1 MGKRERSRS
10 PVDRKDDRRG
20 GRGGDRQD
28 RGRGR
33 SGGPGTSGQTKG
45 SSRRAPPE
53 RRIFVSN
60 IPFEMKWQEI
70 KDMFREEV
78 GDVTYVE
85 LFNDENDKPR
95 GCGILEFAT
104 EEMAKRAVEK
114 MHRHEFRGRKL
125 VVKEDFDTERDKYGR
140 IITERAKR
148 EQRERERENR
158 DHDRDRGRDRDRNL
172 NSGGGMGGGGMS
184 RFGNQ
189 TYGLSPQFLDSL
201 GIDGPLH
208 NRLFV
213 ANLAYSV
220 DEKKLR
226 EVFRLAGRVVTAEL
240 NRDKDG
246 KSRGHAVI
254 EYDHPVEA
262 VQAISMFNNQS
273 LYDRKI
279 TVRFDKQPG
288 PTPEELSQL
297 PSRLPEGLAGIGM
310 GLGSGG
316 NPLTDVAKNL
326 PNAGSNQSGG
336 NQGSSPNAAVSA
348 ALGAAGLAQ
357 LQSLIPSQQM
367 QPPNPSGIASLMGG
381 NSQSNSSSQGGP
393 NSGGGITNE
402 LSALAALA
410 RQLQNAGGLQG
421 LAGLSGNMNG
431 NNGPNSST
439 SSGMPM
445 GMKNESSQGGMGMPQ
460 MPGSMNSG
468 LGGSLPPMGGM
479 VNPGNQSM
487 KQDYGHGASSSMSGG
502 STGSMGGPNTMT
514 TRPPQMGGS
523 HGMHSSAGD
532 SAVTQGHT
540 GGHPASRGGGYNTGA
555 VATSSSTGYGHL
567 GNTDQSMMGRP
578 QGAPGSSSGIGIP
591 GSTGGNVGPTRS
603 DSIMIR
609 NLPPDCNW
617 QILRE
622 GFAHCGEIKYAEMKE
637 GGTGLIRFTGER
649 DAERAVSMMNNQTIA
664 GRTIDVRL
672 F

>member
-1 MGKRERSRS
+1 MNSCLC
-10 PVDRKDDRRG
+10 
-20 GRGGDRQD
+20 
-28 RGRGR
+28 
-33 SGGPGTSGQTKG
+33 
-45 SSRRAPPE
+45 
-53 RRIFVSN
+53 I
-60 IPFEMKWQEI
+60 
-70 KDMFREEV
+70 
-78 GDVTYVE
+78 
-85 LFNDENDKPR
+85 
-95 GCGILEFAT
+95 FAT

-158 DHDRDRGRDRDRNL
+158 DHDRDRGRDRDRNI
-172 NSGGGMGGGGMS
+172 NSGGVMGGGGMS

-288 PTPEELSQL
+288 PTPEELAQL

-393 NSGGGITNE
+393 NSGGITNE

-468 LGGSLPPMGGM
+468 L
-479 VNPGNQSM
+479 
-487 KQDYGHGASSSMSGG
+487 
-502 STGSMGGPNTMT
+502 
-514 TRPPQMGGS
+514 
-523 HGMHSSAGD
+523 
-532 SAVTQGHT
+532 
-540 GGHPASRGGGYNTGA
+540 
-555 VATSSSTGYGHL
+555 
-567 GNTDQSMMGRP
+567 
-578 QGAPGSSSGIGIP
+578 
-591 GSTGGNVGPTRS
+591 
-603 DSIMIR
+603 
-609 NLPPDCNW
+609 
-617 QILRE
+617 
-622 GFAHCGEIKYAEMKE
+622 
-637 GGTGLIRFTGER
+637 
-649 DAERAVSMMNNQTIA
+649 
-664 GRTIDVRL
+664 
-672 F
+672 

>member
-1 MGKRERSRS
+1 MNSCLC
-10 PVDRKDDRRG
+10 
-20 GRGGDRQD
+20 
-28 RGRGR
+28 
-33 SGGPGTSGQTKG
+33 
-45 SSRRAPPE
+45 
-53 RRIFVSN
+53 I
-60 IPFEMKWQEI
+60 
-70 KDMFREEV
+70 
-78 GDVTYVE
+78 
-85 LFNDENDKPR
+85 
-95 GCGILEFAT
+95 FAT

-158 DHDRDRGRDRDRNL
+158 DHDRDRGRDRDRNI

-326 PNAGSNQSGG
+326 PNAGNNQSGG
-336 NQGSSPNAAVSA
+336 NQGSNISSPNAAVLA

-357 LQSLIPSQQM
+357 PQSLLPSQQM
-367 QPPNPSGIASLMGG
+367 QAPNPSGIASLMGG
-381 NSQSNSSSQGGP
+381 TSQANTSSQGGG
-393 NSGGGITNE
+393 NSGGITNE
-402 LSALAALA
+402 LSALASL
-410 RQLQNAGGLQG
+410 LQNAGGLQG
-421 LAGLSGNMNG
+421 LSALTRNLNG
-431 NNGPNSST
+431 SNGANNSN

-445 GMKNESSQGGMGMPQ
+445 GMKNDSSQGGMGMQQ
-460 MPGSMNSG
+460 MPGNMNSG

-479 VNPGNQSM
+479 MNPGNQSM

-502 STGSMGGPNTMT
+502 STGSMGGPNMS

-523 HGMHSSAGD
+523 HGMHSSGCF
-532 SAVTQGHT
+532 
-540 GGHPASRGGGYNTGA
+540 
-555 VATSSSTGYGHL
+555 L
-567 GNTDQSMMGRP
+567 
-578 QGAPGSSSGIGIP
+578 
-591 GSTGGNVGPTRS
+591 
-603 DSIMIR
+603 
-609 NLPPDCNW
+609 C
-617 QILRE
+617 
-622 GFAHCGEIKYAEMKE
+622 C
-637 GGTGLIRFTGER
+637 
-649 DAERAVSMMNNQTIA
+649 
-664 GRTIDVRL
+664 
-672 F
+672 